1 LTPVAVTAGVEHPLV
16 SAARSTTPVSSEDAN
31 EGRAGVQHGRRR
43 VHGMSGVTIEHL
55 WKVYRIETRGKKEE
69 GDGERQGALARL
81 GGLSRI
87 GLGSWF
93 GKTTRE
99 VWALKDVSLD
109 VERGTVLGVIGQNG
123 AGKTTLLKT
132 LARITLPTQGR
143 AVMRGRVVSL
153 LGLGQA
159 FQADLS
165 ARDNI
170 FLQAALYGIP
180 RAEVERN
187 FDKIIEFAD
196 LGEFVDSPVERYS
209 SGMYLRL
216 AFSVAISM
224 RPDVILA
231 DEVLAVGDIEFQERC
246 LQRVEQ
252 AGSEGVTVLFVSH
265 DMRSI
270 LRLCDKVVRLERGR
284 LVDAGDPEEVVA
296 RYETAIQ
303 AVAWKKGGGK
313 ASPYIDLLNLR
324 LTTPDGQEMDA
335 PRANE
340 EFVVSATFRTR
351 QPGLRVRPFVNLNC
365 ANVLVFRAKADGEVD
380 APEPSVFAVG
390 ARIPAH
396 FLAERVYT
404 IEFKVDVR
412 QGDEHVHTFEMNNR
426 LTFRVYPDPTSVE
439 ATENR
444 LMNSKAVQPGV
455 IAPRLEWALSGDRDG
470 VHV

>member
-1 LTPVAVTAGVEHPLV
+1 MDGRFRRSEHRGAYPNE
-16 SAARSTTPVSSEDAN
+16 RENEDRL
-31 EGRAGVQHGRRR
+31 EVRGGRGLKAMNVL
-43 VHGMSGVTIEHL
+43 TIENL
-55 WKVYRIETRGKKEE
+55 GKVYRLETRGKAEPDASADR
-69 GDGERQGALARL
+69 GPLARL
-81 GGLSRI
+81 GGLSRV

-93 GKTTRE
+93 GKKTRE
-99 VWALKDVSLD
+99 IRALKDISLG

-132 LARITLPTQGR
+132 LARITLPTEGR
-143 AVMRGRVVSL
+143 AVIRGRVVSL

-159 FQADLS
+159 FQPDLS

-187 FDKIIEFAD
+187 FDAIIEFAD

-216 AFSVAISM
+216 AFSVAINM

-246 LQRVEQ
+246 LQRVERV
-252 AGSEGVTVLFVSH
+252 GSEGVTVLFVSH

-270 LRLCDKVVRLERGR
+270 LRLCDKVIRLERGQ
-284 LVDAGDPEEVVA
+284 LVDAGDPEDVVA

-303 AVAWKKGGGK
+303 AAAWKKGGGK

-324 LTTPDGQEMDA
+324 LTTPDGREMDA

-340 EFVVSATFRTR
+340 EFVVSATFRTLM
-351 QPGLRVRPFVNLNC
+351 PGLQVRPFVNLNC
-365 ANVLVFRAKADGEVD
+365 ANVLVFRAKADRETY
-380 APEPSVFAVG
+380 ASESSVFTVG

-404 IEFKVDVR
+404 VEFKVDVR
-412 QGDEHVHTFEMNNR
+412 QEDEHVHTFDVNNR
-426 LTFRVYPDPTSVE
+426 VTFRVYPDPTSVE

-444 LMNSKAVQPGV
+444 LMNSKAVRPGV